1 MKLLSKT
8 IFIKKAEAEVIKY
21 PNFLLPHTGLL
32 PRNVAEVERV
42 SYLVSQGPFQ
52 FQDLDVLRKGLRVKH
67 FRDVATGD
75 EDANEKCNGTLLR
88 MNPRVVH
95 ATTGQV
101 SVSASGGL
109 DWMTKGR

>member
-1 MKLLSKT
+1 MKLFSKT

-52 FQDLDVLRKGLRVKH
+52 DLDVLRKGLRVKH
-67 FRDVATGD
+67 FRGVTTSD

-101 SVSASGGL
+101 SVSASGL